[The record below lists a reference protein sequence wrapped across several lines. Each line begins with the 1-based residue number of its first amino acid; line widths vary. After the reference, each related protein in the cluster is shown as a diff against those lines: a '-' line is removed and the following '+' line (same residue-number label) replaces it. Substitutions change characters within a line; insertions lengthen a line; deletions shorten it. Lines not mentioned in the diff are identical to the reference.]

1 MTGVQTCALPI
12 SAIGDYDGSSFD
24 DIHKSTALHN
34 PRIGTTHSLGY
45 APLNGS
51 FLRVGRVTDYSTGT
65 GIDYNK
71 MYFSEDNAKTWTET
85 PEPKGAHGFVALS
98 ADAASWLHRLDNSNM
113 VYYSLDKGTTWSA
126 VTGLDAQAQYAK
138 IVPDPVNPNVFY
150 VLDQQGKL
158 KKSTDQG
165 KTFAVVG
172 SVQNDA
178 QGLYQASNG
187 YIRTV
192 PNREGHIWAPLD
204 QEQSWAANGKFSTNG
219 LALSEDGGATWQ
231 RFPSVYAAL
240 AVGIGKAAPEASYET
255 IFIWGVAGSSTNP
268 LGIYRSID
276 KGASWVR
283 INDDMHQYG
292 GPGNGAFVQGDM
304 NVFGRV
310 YMSTVGRG
318 LVYGE
323 IAGTTSAPKV
333 KIQQQRPSATLSYHQ
348 LRLHV
353 ETSVPAQLQL
363 FNLQGKLLYTQA
375 ISSSAEVS
383 LQPWKGKGILVAQ
396 LVSKQGRRQIGRAS

>member
-1 MTGVQTCALPI
+1 
-12 SAIGDYDGSSFD
+12 
-24 DIHKSTALHN
+24 
-34 PRIGTTHSLGY
+34 
-45 APLNGS
+45 
-51 FLRVGRVTDYSTGT
+51 
-65 GIDYNK
+65 
-71 MYFSEDNAKTWTET
+71 
-85 PEPKGAHGFVALS
+85 
-98 ADAASWLHRLDNSNM
+98 
-113 VYYSLDKGTTWSA
+113 
-126 VTGLDAQAQYAK
+126 QYAK

-333 KIQQQRPSATLSYHQ
+333 KIQQQRPSASLSYRQ
-348 LRLHV
+348 LSLYV
-353 ETSVPAQLQL
+353 ETAVHAQLQL

-396 LVSKQGRRQIGRAS
+396 LVSKQGRRLSFQKINCN